1 MHLSVVIAAYDEV
14 ACVEA
19 LARRLADSLRTIP
32 GCAWEIVFVVEGEDG
47 TRETLERLA
56 REIEPL
62 RILYRLERTGLG
74 AAFRRGF
81 AAIAPDADYV
91 VTMDADLNHQPE
103 EIPRLLDAARR
114 STCDVLVGSRF
125 VSGSLVVGTPLAK
138 RLLSQLINRLMS
150 PLYGLRVRD
159 KTSGFRIYRAEVL
172 RTVHYR
178 DNAFAFLPELLI
190 RASARGY
197 RIVEQPIHF
206 HYRVEGRSK
215 MGFWST
221 SLSYLTLLG
230 GALRS
235 RDGQCPP
242 P

>member
-14 ACVEA
+14 AYVGP
-19 LARRLADSLRTIP
+19 LARRLANSLSTIP

-47 TRETLERLA
+47 TREELERLA

-103 EIPRLLDAARR
+103 EIPRLLAEARR
-114 STCDVLVGSRF
+114 PTCDVLVGSRF
-125 VSGSLVVGTPLAK
+125 VSGSLVVGTPLVK
-138 RLLSQLINRLMS
+138 RLLSHFINRLMS

-172 RTVHYR
+172 RTVHYHN
-178 DNAFAFLPELLI
+178 NAFAFLPELLI

-206 HYRVEGRSK
+206 HHRVGGRSK

-235 RDGQCPP
+235 RPGQFSP
-242 P
+242 

>member
-14 ACVEA
+14 AYVEP
-19 LARRLADSLRTIP
+19 LARRLANSLRAIP

-47 TRETLERLA
+47 TREALERLA
-56 REIEPL
+56 REIEPV

-81 AAIAPDADYV
+81 AAIAPDADFV

-103 EIPRLLDAARR
+103 EIPRLLAAAQRLA
-114 STCDVLVGSRF
+114 CDVLVGSRF
-125 VSGSLVVGTPLAK
+125 VSGSVVVGTPLAK
-138 RLLSQLINRLMS
+138 RLLSHLVNRLMS

-178 DNAFAFLPELLI
+178 NDAFAFLPELLI

-206 HYRVEGRSK
+206 HYRVGGRSK

-230 GALRS
+230 GGLRS

-242 P
+242 